1 MQSYVLMIRADE
13 DDQFF
18 TESIVQEMR
27 GSIPMHFVKDIQ
39 DIEQTFAVH
48 GFPSVLLINNRDH
61 RHKTIDIVSNLRTDP
76 RLAHIPLIVLGEIT
90 TPEFIHKY
98 YRAGA
103 SSYIIKPSS
112 LAATRKKIELF
123 FAYWFEVAEV

>member
-1 MQSYVLMIRADE
+1 MPSYVLMVGADE

-18 TESIVQEMR
+18 TQSILEELR
-27 GSIPMHFVKDIQ
+27 GPIPMHFVKDSQ
-39 DIEQTFAVH
+39 DLEQTFSQYDL
-48 GFPSVLLINNRDH
+48 PSVLLINNRDH
-61 RHKTIDIVSNLRTDP
+61 RHRTIDVIRDLKADQ
-76 RLAHIPLIVLGEIT
+76 RLSHIPMVVLGEIT
-90 TPEFIHKY
+90 TPEFIHRY

>member
-18 TESIVQEMR
+18 TETILEEMR
-27 GSIPMHFVKDIQ
+27 GSIPMHFIKEVPDV
-39 DIEQTFAVH
+39 EQTLAVQ
-48 GFPSVLLINNRDH
+48 GIPSVILVNNRDH
-61 RHKTIDIVSNLRTDP
+61 RHKTIDVVSELKSDP
-76 RLAHIPLIVLGEIT
+76 RLAHIPVVVLGEIT

-112 LAATRKKIELF
+112 LAATRKKIGLF